1 MPAGHVWARAPR
13 IEPAPREPAPA
24 PGLRAFARTAIEQA
38 GAGVVARSTTVAER
52 RCERLVGMASEPH
65 TPSPDPIDV
74 EMAHV
79 DARDPNVAEEIEQ
92 VEDDAEALGRE
103 VDQPRPTS
111 E

>member
-1 MPAGHVWARAPR
+1 
-13 IEPAPREPAPA
+13 
-24 PGLRAFARTAIEQA
+24 
-38 GAGVVARSTTVAER
+38 
-52 RCERLVGMASEPH
+52 MASEPH